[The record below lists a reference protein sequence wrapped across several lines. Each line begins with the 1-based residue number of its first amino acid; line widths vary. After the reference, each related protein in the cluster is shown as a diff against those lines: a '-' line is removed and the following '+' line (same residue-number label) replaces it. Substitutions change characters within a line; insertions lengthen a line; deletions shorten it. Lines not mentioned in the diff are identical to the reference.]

1 MEPHARSATP
11 VTRPSTPRVGVLA
24 GLLVTWSVAWSAP
37 LYSLSWDTKY
47 DLVLDPWGLL
57 RRALHLWD
65 PQNTWG
71 GLSNQGYGY
80 LFPMGPFFAVGSE
93 VAPAWLVQRVWWTVL
108 LTVGFIGALGL
119 LRALDVGSQ
128 TSRVVGAMAWVLAP
142 KVVSSIGVLS
152 SEVQPQLLCPLI
164 LWPIVL
170 GWQRR
175 LSARRASTL
184 SGLAVLACG
193 GVNATAT
200 VVALLPTALFLVSRT
215 GWWRDRLTW
224 GWIVA
229 VLAATS
235 WWLGPLILMGRYAPP
250 FLSWIETARIVAE
263 PITLLDVF
271 RGTTNWVGHL
281 LTPGGPW
288 WPAGFELATSP
299 VLIVLTAAVA
309 ALGLGGLALT
319 SLPLRGFWWV
329 LLVIGVLAMSLPHS
343 GPLDSPLV
351 TGAQRLLDGPWAPF
365 RNIHKADLLV
375 RLPFMIGL
383 THLVSVVAS
392 RRLPSGAIWS
402 GLRRRAVPAAAVLVV
417 IAAAPG
423 FTGAIVAR
431 GGHGELPRAWV
442 EVGAWLDEQDD
453 GGAVLVPAASFGEYT
468 WGRTIDE
475 PLRGTTRTR
484 YAVRDAVP
492 LAPAGAIRLLD
503 ELERRLQTGRSIAGA
518 EEVLRR
524 GGVRYVV
531 LRNDL
536 ATTASGQPPV
546 PLARSALRAT
556 PGMTLARGFG
566 VPFVDAS
573 GVRVHPV
580 EVYRLQGLV
589 AGDFTLLEGSDLAVA
604 TGSSDDLPLLADAGL
619 GSRAVLFDDSAGVQ
633 AAARAGL
640 GGVPT
645 ILTDGIRARDR
656 AFGAPRGEDAS
667 ATLAEGGVPGSR
679 DYRPVQD
686 GPLSTMQYSGIAGVS
701 ASSSLADDYTFAGY
715 APAARPFA
723 ALDGDPASAWLTQW
737 TDKPTLTIHLETER
751 TVDHVVVT
759 PATPSDLVP
768 DQRAAAT
775 LIEVRTA
782 SGAVVAALGAGPNR
796 IDLGGARTAT
806 LAITILRTSK
816 GDPANALTG
825 LAEVA
830 MPGVVAR
837 EVLAL
842 PPAATTSPPTVVVL
856 GSGLIG
862 RDGCLVVTEELHCF
876 GGESVDPEVGGV
888 ATYRMTTQT
897 PSDWLL
903 SGTLRAGREGGVLGV
918 TPGAVVSASSS
929 RTSAV
934 AAAPEVVL
942 DGDVRTAWS
951 PAVEDASPTVTIEL
965 KESVTLTGLRLRTR
979 AGWLAKGSPVVRVEA
994 GGRSTIQRP
1003 AADGTITLDTVT
1015 TRRIALTFLSPLS
1028 GSRSSVA
1035 ALELAEVSTLGAEL
1049 LPAPA
1054 SDSAECGSGPTVTIN
1069 GRSVPTRVTATREG
1083 LLSLAPVHWRACSPV
1098 SLSGRSDVVSVSR
1111 WHGFLPARTLLVRDA
1126 TAFAPAHPIGAAGQ
1140 WTSATEG
1147 TVLVT
1152 AAAHARV
1159 LALTLNVSEGWSAS
1173 IEGHRL
1179 APIVVDGHRQ
1189 GFVVPAG
1196 VGGTVTV
1203 GFTPETAYR
1212 WALVLGGLAAGA
1224 LVVAAL
1230 WRPWRRAALR
1240 APREYAARETGRHGP
1255 SRPVVGSASVV
1266 LSGVLAGP
1274 AGLAAGIVTMLGAA
1288 RLREV
1293 HRVALLICL
1302 SLGSAFTVAV
1312 IGPQLP
1318 GSRLI
1323 EGGVRVALIVALC
1336 LAAISGPSGG
1346 EPGSG
1351 QLDHRMAHPPQEKAE
1366 W

>member
-1 MEPHARSATP
+1 LEPHARSATP
-11 VTRPSTPRVGVLA
+11 VTRPSTARVGVLA

-37 LYSLSWDTKY
+37 LHTLSWDTKY

-71 GLSNQGYGY
+71 GPSNQGYGY
-80 LFPMGPFFAVGSE
+80 LFPMGPFFAVGSG
-93 VAPAWLVQRVWWTVL
+93 VAPAWLVQRAWWTAL
-108 LTVGFIGALGL
+108 LTLGFIGALGL
-119 LRALDVGSQ
+119 LRALDVGSR
-128 TSRVVGAMAWVLAP
+128 TSRVVGALAWVLAP

-170 GWQRR
+170 GWQGR

-200 VVALLPTALFLVSRT
+200 VVALLPTALFLVTRT
-215 GWWRDRLTW
+215 GWWRDRLTF

-235 WWLGPLILMGRYAPP
+235 WWLVPLILMGRYAPP
-250 FLSWIETARIVAE
+250 FLSWIETAKIVAG

-299 VLIVLTAAVA
+299 LLIVLTAVVA
-309 ALGLGGLALT
+309 ALGLGGMALT
-319 SLPLRGFWWV
+319 SMPLRGFWWV
-329 LLVIGVLAMSLPHS
+329 LLAIGVLAMSLPHP

-351 TGAQRLLDGPWAPF
+351 TGAQGLLDGPLAPF

-392 RRLPSGAIWS
+392 WRRPSGAIWS
-402 GLRRRAVPAAAVLVV
+402 RVRRRAVPSAAVLVV
-417 IAAAPG
+417 VAAAPG

-431 GGHGELPRAWV
+431 GGHVEVPRAWV

-475 PLRGTTRTR
+475 PLRGTTKIR

-589 AGDFTLLEGSDLAVA
+589 AGDFTLFEGSDLAVA

-979 AGWLAKGSPVVRVEA
+979 AGWLAKGSPVVRVE
-994 GGRSTIQRP
+994 GRRAFDDPKARRRWHDHPGHSDHTTYR
-1003 AADGTITLDTVT
+1003 ADLPLPPQWLTL
-1015 TRRIALTFLSPLS
+1015 LS
-1028 GSRSSVA
+1028 GCPRARGSLHARRRVAPSSRVGFSRVWIGSHRHDQREISPHAGHRNQRGAAFAGAGPLAGLFPRVTLRTFGCRLGVSVA
-1035 ALELAEVSTLGAEL
+1035 
-1049 LPAPA
+1049 
-1054 SDSAECGSGPTVTIN
+1054 
-1069 GRSVPTRVTATREG
+1069 R
-1083 LLSLAPVHWRACSPV
+1083 
-1098 SLSGRSDVVSVSR
+1098 
-1111 WHGFLPARTLLVRDA
+1111 LPARPNAPGQGCHGVCSGSPHRGRWPVDERD
-1126 TAFAPAHPIGAAGQ
+1126 G
-1140 WTSATEG
+1140 G

-1179 APIVVDGHRQ
+1179 APIVVDGIARGSSSRRGSGGLSRSGSRRRRHTAGRSFWAGWPRALSWSQ
-1189 GFVVPAG
+1189 RSGGRGGGPPAG
-1196 VGGTVTV
+1196 
-1203 GFTPETAYR
+1203 
-1212 WALVLGGLAAGA
+1212 
-1224 LVVAAL
+1224 
-1230 WRPWRRAALR
+1230 
-1240 APREYAARETGRHGP
+1240 PRVSMPPGRLDATGRADQWWA
-1255 SRPVVGSASVV
+1255 RPRSCCRGFS
-1266 LSGVLAGP
+1266 LAQR
-1274 AGLAAGIVTMLGAA
+1274 A
-1288 RLREV
+1288 
-1293 HRVALLICL
+1293 
-1302 SLGSAFTVAV
+1302 
-1312 IGPQLP
+1312 
-1318 GSRLI
+1318 
-1323 EGGVRVALIVALC
+1323 
-1336 LAAISGPSGG
+1336 
-1346 EPGSG
+1346 
-1351 QLDHRMAHPPQEKAE
+1351 
-1366 W
+1366 